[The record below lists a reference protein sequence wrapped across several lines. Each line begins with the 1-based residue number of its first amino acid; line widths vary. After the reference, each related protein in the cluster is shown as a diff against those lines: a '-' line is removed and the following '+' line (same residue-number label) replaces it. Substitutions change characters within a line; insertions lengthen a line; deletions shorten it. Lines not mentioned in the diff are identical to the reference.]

1 MNIEEI
7 IAMWSEDSHIDPF
20 NLGNESI
27 AIPNIHNKYYKIF
40 LAEKAQLF
48 NLQKQYKQLRLSKYE
63 FYTQGPSKDQHR
75 NWELPPIGKILKSEV
90 NNYIEADPDISSLEL
105 KIKIQNEK
113 VDFVESIIKS
123 LKDRTFQIKAAIEYE
138 RFKMGSI

>member
-1 MNIEEI
+1 MTIEEI

>member
-1 MNIEEI
+1 MTIEEI

-105 KIKIQNEK
+105 RIKIQNEK